1 MSSLSYLFSPFTD
14 TMPKFNKIAFGDGIL
29 ARSLP
34 DFGMYMPKHLAV
46 MIVILFVLQ
55 VKNSFKI
62 DRFMKKYKSFMRG
75 KDGISLEKT
84 ILRNINEIDMLMES
98 SKNHMEQIR
107 QLKEIQLHTLN
118 KTAIVKYDAFK
129 EMGGKL
135 SFALAM
141 LDQENSGFVLNA
153 IHSREG
159 CYTYIKEIVK
169 GESYIVLGEEEKEAL
184 RQAVNMYVE

>member
-1 MSSLSYLFSPFTD
+1 MNSSILD
-14 TMPKFNKIAFGDGIL
+14 MIGIDPGIIL
-29 ARSLP
+29 IVVL
-34 DFGMYMPKHLAV
+34 LV
-46 MIVILFVLQ
+46 MILMILYM
-55 VKNSFKI
+55 VKVSMKMT
-62 DRFMKKYKSFMRG
+62 RFLNKYKTFMRG
-75 KDGISLEKT
+75 QDGISLEKSF
-84 ILRNINEIDMLMES
+84 IRRFDELDKLSES
-98 SKNHMEQIR
+98 NKNHMEEIR
-107 QLKEIQLHTLN
+107 RIKEIQNISLN

-141 LDQENSGFVLNA
+141 LDKENNGFVLNA

-184 RQAVNMYVE
+184 RQAVNMHNEI

>member
-1 MSSLSYLFSPFTD
+1 MNSSIL
-14 TMPKFNKIAFGDGIL
+14 DGIGIDPAIIL
-29 ARSLP
+29 FIML
-34 DFGMYMPKHLAV
+34 V
-46 MIVILFVLQ
+46 MIIIMMIYIL
-55 VKNSFKI
+55 KNSLTMS
-62 DRFMKKYKSFMRG
+62 RFLKKYKTFMRG
-75 KDGISLEKT
+75 QDGLSLEKSF
-84 ILRNINEIDMLMES
+84 IRSFNELDKLIES
-98 SKNHMEQIR
+98 TKNHKEEIR
-107 QLKEIQLHTLN
+107 RIKEIQNITLN

-141 LDQENSGFVLNA
+141 LDTEDNGFVLNA

-184 RQAVNMYVE
+184 RQAVSMQEDIKAAQTISDFKSR

>member
-1 MSSLSYLFSPFTD
+1 MENS
-14 TMPKFNKIAFGDGIL
+14 IL
-29 ARSLP
+29 NDLIIDP
-34 DFGMYMPKHLAV
+34 GYILILMMV

-107 QLKEIQLHTLN
+107 QLKEIHTLN

>member
-1 MSSLSYLFSPFTD
+1 MES
-14 TMPKFNKIAFGDGIL
+14 KIINALGIDPGIIL
-29 ARSLP
+29 IL
-34 DFGMYMPKHLAV
+34 M
-46 MIVILFVLQ
+46 MIMIIILFVFQ
-55 VKNSFKI
+55 IKNSFKM
-62 DRFMKKYKSFMRG
+62 DRFMKKYKTFMKG

-84 ILRNINEIDMLMES
+84 ILHNINDIDILIES
-98 SKNHMEQIR
+98 SKNHMEEIKQI
-107 QLKEIQLHTLN
+107 KEIQNRTLN

-129 EMGGKL
+129 EVGGKL

-141 LDQENSGFVLNA
+141 LDKEDNGLVINA

-184 RQAVNMYVE
+184 RQAVNAHTEI